1 MSNMIHVHVDKKDK
15 FELTEAIT
23 NEENYNVLYIGEEVR
38 VFMST
43 EQVEKLFNE
52 LDLRLHKEV
61 YTVLEDKCLNLELD
75 IEKANELIED
85 LEDKLQENFK

>member
-43 EQVEKLFNE
+43 EQVERLFNE
-52 LDLRLHKEV
+52 LDLRLHKET
-61 YTVLEDKCLNLELD
+61 YTNLEDRCLTLELD
-75 IEKANELIED
+75 IENANELIED